1 VEVEVLWPGDE
12 MDRAGP
18 KVTVVVPTRDEASN
32 VRELIRRLEHA
43 LAGQAEIV
51 FVDDSRDETPDVIRE
66 ACSSTTLPIRL
77 IHRDPEHR
85 HDGLSGAVVE
95 GLRVAHARQVCV
107 IDADLQHPPE
117 LLPRL
122 LQRAGEDDLDVVVAS
137 RRCEGGKMATLGM
150 LRRVLSGASTFAARA
165 LFPIR
170 LRAVSDPMSGFFVV
184 RRDAVRLEHLRP
196 RGFKILLELLV
207 RNPGL
212 RVGEVPFEFG
222 ARFAG
227 DSKASALEGLR
238 YLRQLA
244 SLRLGDT
251 RGWRLTPHRHRGT
264 TRPASASRSASGIG
278 QEHAPHGPTG

>member
-1 VEVEVLWPGDE
+1 MEVGVLWPFNE
-12 MDRAGP
+12 MDRTGP
-18 KVTVVVPTRDEASN
+18 TVTVVVPTRDEAPN

-66 ACSSTTLPIRL
+66 ARSSTTIPIRL
-77 IHRDPEHR
+77 IHRAPEHR

-95 GLRVAHARQVCV
+95 GLRVARARQVCV

-122 LQRAGEDDLDVVVAS
+122 LQRAVEDDLDVVVAS
-137 RRCEGGKMATLGM
+137 RRCKGGEMDTLGM

-170 LRAVSDPMSGFFVV
+170 LRAVRDPMSGFFLV

-238 YLRQLA
+238 YLQQLA
-244 SLRLGDT
+244 SLRLGHT
-251 RGWRLTPHRHRGT
+251 RGWRLALHWHRGT
-264 TRPASASRSASGIG
+264 DRPASAPWRASWIG
-278 QEHAPHGPTG
+278 REHAPHGPTE